1 MGDDLEVDV
10 FESLSEKASSA
21 ADSDSQSVPL
31 FNLGSVQTEEAKISK
46 EVEGDDSTAAEEAE
60 AAKLATTV
68 AAAIDSAP
76 AAAPAAEKSDASSL
90 VVEKSQL
97 SEKDRILNRV
107 SEAINLRSFT
117 GEHSPRTP
125 RVGTAGETDAAEIY
139 SRIL

>member
-1 MGDDLEVDV
+1 MEAGDDLEVDV
-10 FESLSEKASSA
+10 FESLSEKASTV

-31 FNLGSVQTEEAKISK
+31 FNLGSIQKEEAKKSK
-46 EVEGDDSTAAEEAE
+46 EEQDDDASAE
-60 AAKLATTV
+60 AAKSAV
-68 AAAIDSAP
+68 AAAATDTAPVVAP
-76 AAAPAAEKSDASSL
+76 ASEKSDASSL